1 MEIWKPVPEFEMYH
15 VSNLGNLKR
24 IAGYDSAG
32 LWRKER
38 MLSPTLTGDKRNCY
52 GTNLCKNGKMSH
64 KRIHR
69 LVAQAFIP
77 NPDELPHINH
87 KDGNG
92 LNNHVD
98 NLEWVTQKRNVQHA
112 HETGLTQMKG
122 EDNTKAKII
131 ENDVREIRR
140 LYNEEGMSKL
150 AISRLYPISDAMV
163 GNIVRGDNWS
173 HVL

>member
-1 MEIWKPVPEFEMYH
+1 MEIWKPVPGFEAYH
-15 VSNLGNLKR
+15 ISNTGNIKR

-38 MLSPTLTGDKRNCY
+38 TLHPTPCGDKRNYY
-52 GTNLCKNGKMSH
+52 GTSLTVNGKSYH

-69 LVAQAFIP
+69 LVAEAFIP
-77 NPDELPHINH
+77 NPDSLPHVNH

-92 LNNHVD
+92 FNNHVD
-98 NLEWVTQKRNVQHA
+98 NLEWTTQQGNVRHA
-112 HETGLTQMKG
+112 HETGLTQMRG
-122 EDNTKAKII
+122 EDNVKAKIT
-131 ENDVREIRR
+131 EDDVREIRR

-163 GNIVRGDNWS
+163 GNIVRGDNWT
-173 HVL
+173 HI